1 MVSGESRHRPNI
13 VFLFSDQHRAR
24 TTGYRGARVH
34 TPNMDRMAAE
44 GVVFDTAVSNI
55 PVCTPWRAAF
65 LTGQYPLTNGLFLND
80 LRLPVDRP
88 SLGTILTA
96 AGYVT
101 AYLGKWHLDGNRRA
115 AFTPPGP
122 RRQGFQFWA
131 VANCTH
137 DYTSSHYYRD
147 TPERLFWEGYDAE
160 AQTTTAIDYIRS
172 RAGNAPGS
180 TPFALV
186 LSWGPPHNPYR
197 DLPRRYLDRYPPA
210 EVEVPPNC
218 PDPVREDLADTMP
231 TSPPWTSSSAASR
244 RRSPPRVCW
253 RTPYSST
260 PRTTATCSARRE

>member
-1 MVSGESRHRPNI
+1 MSGQARGRPNI
-13 VFLFSDQHRAR
+13 VFVFSDQHRAR

-34 TPNMDRMAAE
+34 TPVMDRMAAE

-80 LRLPVDRP
+80 LRLPADRP
-88 SLGTILTA
+88 TLGTILGD
-96 AGYVT
+96 AGYAT
-101 AYLGKWHLDGNRRA
+101 AYIGKWHLDGNRRA

-147 TPERLFWEGYDAE
+147 TAERLLWDGYDAE
-160 AQTTTAIDYIRS
+160 AQTSMAVDYIGTHACGAS
-172 RAGNAPGS
+172 
-180 TPFALV
+180 PFALV

-197 DLPRRYLDRYPPA
+197 DLPRPSA
-210 EVEVPPNC
+210 ETASC
-218 PDPVREDLADTMP
+218 P
-231 TSPPWTSSSAASR
+231 
-244 RRSPPRVCW
+244 
-253 RTPYSST
+253 
-260 PRTTATCSARRE
+260 PRTTASNTALRSTTAAPYRIPIDHRPAGRVARSRVRAIRIRCMLRERRR